1 MPELEPTVTIR
12 VVEYVEIGYGDQKL
26 VMPASEAPDLIKPLA
41 KLLPDDLNTTK

>member
-12 VVEYVEIGYGDQKL
+12 VEEYVVITYGTQRL